1 MEDRYRRQDREYSD
15 WGLGKDL
22 DSDIDVRFGRC
33 SYFVFV
39 DVEDKEIK
47 NVETVE
53 NQSKS
58 QMGGAGVTS
67 SEFVANKE
75 VKAIITGN
83 VGPRAFSVFN
93 QFNIDVYQAT
103 GKIKEALKK
112 FISGELKKVDA
123 PTGPELH
130 KQ

>member
-1 MEDRYRRQDREYSD
+1 MKIAISST
-15 WGLGKDL
+15 GKDL
-22 DSDIDVRFGRC
+22 DSEIDIRFGRC
-33 SYFVFV
+33 NYFIFV

-47 NVETVE
+47 NVEAVE
-53 NQSKS
+53 NQSQK

-93 QFNIDVYQAT
+93 QFEISVYQAT
-103 GKIKEALKK
+103 GKIKDALEK
-112 FISGELKKVDA
+112 FNNGELKKIESA
-123 PTGPELH
+123 TGPMLH
-130 KQ
+130 K